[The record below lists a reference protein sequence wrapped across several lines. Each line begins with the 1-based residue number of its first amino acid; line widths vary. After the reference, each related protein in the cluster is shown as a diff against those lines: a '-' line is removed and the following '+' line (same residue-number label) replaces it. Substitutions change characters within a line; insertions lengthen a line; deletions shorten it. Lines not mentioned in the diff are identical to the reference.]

1 MRKTLPDGVCTVV
14 CCFVKGFKSYYISS
28 VGSWVGFKSANARAG
43 AGHVYGILIGFT
55 CKTWHCLYKIQ
66 CIGIN
71 KGTEQQTQQMLEK
84 GEEGRVRESFFL
96 CRFWCQERACA
107 AAYRKS
113 VSGLGRQIL
122 LLLCLPANF
131 QIIFCLFC
139 CSFLLLWCV
148 CVCVCAFSPFNS
160 QCRRNGER
168 AGT

>member
-1 MRKTLPDGVCTVV
+1 MYCAVPTPPLQVV

-28 VGSWVGFKSANARAG
+28 VGTWADFKSANARAG

-71 KGTEQQTQQMLEK
+71 KGTEQQTQQGLQK
-84 GEEGRVRESFFL
+84 GEGKESFFL

-107 AAYRKS
+107 AACRKS

-122 LLLCLPANF
+122 LLLSLPANF

-139 CSFLLLWCV
+139 CFFLLWCV
-148 CVCVCAFSPFNS
+148 CVCVFSPFNS